1 MLNTINFEFYIKEFS
16 NFLLLEKNLSSNTI
30 NSYQKDILQLENYIS
45 TKYKQN
51 INIKDAL
58 SKDVFDE
65 YLVYLYD
72 KEYKSATLARKL
84 SSIKSFFIFLEDEK
98 IINSNPVKFLKFP
111 KLERKIPKT
120 LNQQIIDTMLD
131 NSKYL
136 SLRDSAI
143 IELIYATGI
152 RASELINIK
161 ITDIDFNEASLR
173 ILGKGSK
180 ERIIP
185 IHDLALKLI
194 SSYWKNEIYNHNKL
208 VKNKK
213 IKFKRDLLFLNV
225 NGKKLTR
232 QGLWYIIKN
241 ISKKLGLD
249 INKVSPHI
257 LRHTFA
263 TVLCVNGANIS
274 DVRDMMDHK
283 NISSTELYEHV
294 NKIKNKSEIINNF
307 ALDNINN

>member
-1 MLNTINFEFYIKEFS
+1 MLNTTNFEFYIKEFS

-98 IINSNPVKFLKFP
+98 IISSNPVKFLKFP

-263 TVLCVNGANIS
+263 THLLYNGVPLRHLQELLGHSNIS
-274 DVRDMMDHK
+274 TTQIYTHLSDQYIESEYSKFRPR
-283 NISSTELYEHV
+283 V
-294 NKIKNKSEIINNF
+294 N
-307 ALDNINN
+307 

>member
-1 MLNTINFEFYIKEFS
+1 MLNTTNFEFYIKEFS

-263 TVLCVNGANIS
+263 THLLYNGVPLRHLQELLGHSNIS
-274 DVRDMMDHK
+274 TTQIYTHLSDQYMESEYSKFRPR
-283 NISSTELYEHV
+283 V
-294 NKIKNKSEIINNF
+294 N
-307 ALDNINN
+307 

>member
-45 TKYKQN
+45 TRYKQN

-263 TVLCVNGANIS
+263 THLLYNGVPLRHLQELLGHSNIS
-274 DVRDMMDHK
+274 TTQIYTHLSDQYMESEYSKFRPR
-283 NISSTELYEHV
+283 V
-294 NKIKNKSEIINNF
+294 N
-307 ALDNINN
+307 

>member
-263 TVLCVNGANIS
+263 THLLYNGVPLRHLQELLGHSNIS
-274 DVRDMMDHK
+274 TTQIYTHLSDQYMESEYSKFRPR
-283 NISSTELYEHV
+283 V
-294 NKIKNKSEIINNF
+294 N
-307 ALDNINN
+307 